1 MLAATRGGV
10 VMNRTNIVAE
20 VGSALRAS
28 LAASL
33 QDVDHGAGTAQPE
46 VQLKMLRLAESP
58 VLRGHPAAHAQGP
71 GEPLPA
77 LELEYLAWID
87 GAETEAEERLIGAV
101 LAWLRKSPLLSVEDR
116 SEGSGPVATWQVR
129 LTPVALNREE
139 LLRLW
144 NVPAFAGRALLAFEA
159 RVSPRSA

>member
-1 MLAATRGGV
+1 V
-10 VMNRTNIVAE
+10 INRTNVVAE

-33 QDVDHGAGTAQPE
+33 QDVDHPAGTPQPG
-46 VQLKMLRLAESP
+46 VQLKLLRLAASP
-58 VLRGHPAAHAQGP
+58 VLRGHPIAHAQGP

-77 LELEYLAWID
+77 LELEYIAWID
-87 GAETEAEERLIGAV
+87 GTETEAEERLIGAV
-101 LAWLRKSPLLSVEDR
+101 LAWLHASPLQSVEGLG
-116 SEGSGPVATWQVR
+116 EGSGPVATWQVR
-129 LTPVALNREE
+129 LTPVALDREE